1 MASSSAAKAPLQAV
15 DIFGQHV
22 VQQLKLFRSRFL
34 GANATPPLFVAM
46 QGPQGSGKTTVTRSL
61 VQYLKTSGVSV
72 GVLSTDDLY
81 HTHQNLRRLA
91 EENPTNP
98 LLSGRGQPGTHD
110 VELGTQILDQVYAI
124 NSQSSSHGKASVRL
138 PVFDKSLFNGEGDRA
153 PFSEASP
160 TVSAPLDVFI
170 LEGWSMGFSPIT
182 PSQVEA
188 KRNSSSPD
196 SPLQRYSLEAL
207 QQINRNLEA
216 YRAWY
221 AHFSVFLQIRP
232 TDLNNVYIWR
242 TQQEHAMKA
251 SNGGQGMS
259 DDGVKAF
266 VDRYM
271 PGYHLFLD
279 TIQQNEQWKGSGKS
293 ITINLDRTIVGVD
306 DW

>member
-15 DIFGQHV
+15 DVFGQHV
-22 VQQLKLFRSRFL
+22 VQQLKVFRSRFA
-34 GANATPPLFVAM
+34 GSSATPPLFVAM

-61 VQYLKTSGVSV
+61 VAYLKSSGVAV

-81 HTHQNLRRLA
+81 YSHQNLRRVA
-91 EENPTNP
+91 EENPSNP

-110 VELGTQILDQVYAI
+110 IQLGTQILDQVHSI
-124 NSQSSSHGKASVRL
+124 NAHPPNGERASIRL

-153 PFSEASP
+153 PLPATSP
-160 TVSAPLDVFI
+160 TVAAPLDVFI

-182 PSQVEA
+182 PAEVEA
-188 KRNSSSPD
+188 KRNASKPG
-196 SPLQRYSLEAL
+196 SPLQRYTLDAL
-207 QQINRNLEA
+207 QQINRNLAA
-216 YRAWY
+216 YTAWY

-232 TDLNNVYIWR
+232 TDLNNVYVWR

-279 TIQQNEQWKGSGKS
+279 TIQGNDQWRGSSKTV
-293 ITINLDRTIVGVD
+293 TIDLDRTVVGVD